1 MSLDPV
7 KAKFDFAEIVHEV
20 VQHFTLNPDAKIP
33 VSVEIQSE
41 DANGFDEGMQMR
53 SRKTVTRARSRR
65 RSSRRTRT
73 ARSQVP
79 GIFAD
84 FATTVTNS
92 GPHHGYV
99 EDVGFG

>member
-41 DANGFDEGMQMR
+41 DADGFDEGMQMR
-53 SRKTVTRARSRR
+53 SRTL
-65 RSSRRTRT
+65 
-73 ARSQVP
+73 
-79 GIFAD
+79 
-84 FATTVTNS
+84 
-92 GPHHGYV
+92 
-99 EDVGFG
+99 